1 MSQDLHLLT
10 LSLPP
15 KAFFL
20 VSMTPTFLACLLLC
34 LLLLSLL
41 CKTFFLYPTSH
52 CLPGPGLQLSSP
64 PSTHSPKGALV
75 IPQLYYSQALNA
87 WNCLSGLSRTF
98 VLSLAST
105 DAHLQSP
112 FGCLT
117 SIFNLIYPKW
127 TCDSSRF
134 LAFLVSKGPTIY
146 PMAWTRN
153 LEVILDS
160 LSPFLTS
167 LSSRPMATPKYI
179 PHPSSSP
186 HRHYHHP
193 NPSHHH
199 LFSRLLQWLF
209 ISNTPEASLNTHH
222 FLPWNPSVASD

>member
-1 MSQDLHLLT
+1 MSQDLHLHT

-20 VSMTPTFLACLLLC
+20 VSMTPILGLPSTLC
-34 LLLLSLL
+34 LVLLSLL
-41 CKTFFLYPTSH
+41 CKTFLLSSTSH
-52 CLPGPGLQLSSP
+52 CLPGPGLQLSSL
-64 PSTHSPKGALV
+64 PSTRSPKGTFI
-75 IPQLYYSQALNA
+75 IPQLYHSQALNA
-87 WNCLSGLSRTF
+87 WNCLSGLSHTF
-98 VLSLAST
+98 VLSLAT

-117 SIFNLIYPKW
+117 SIFNLIYPNW
-127 TCDSSRF
+127 TCDSSHS

-167 LSSRPMATPKYI
+167 LSSRPMAAPQIY
-179 PHPSSSP
+179 PPSIFFSP
-186 HRHYHHP
+186 SALS
-193 NPSHHH
+193 PS
-199 LFSRLLQWLF
+199 
-209 ISNTPEASLNTHH
+209 
-222 FLPWNPSVASD
+222 

>member
-10 LSLPP
+10 RSLPP
-15 KAFFL
+15 KAFFSL
-20 VSMTPTFLACLLLC
+20 ASMTPTFLACLLLC

-41 CKTFFLYPTSH
+41 CKTFFLYPASH

-75 IPQLYYSQALNA
+75 IPQLYHSQALNA
-87 WNCLSGLSRTF
+87 WNCLSGLSHTF

-105 DAHLQSP
+105 DAHFQSP

-117 SIFNLIYPKW
+117 SIVNLIYPKW
-127 TCDSSRF
+127 TCDSSRS
-134 LAFLVSKGPTIY
+134 LAFLVSKGPTLY

-167 LSSRPMATPKYI
+167 LSSRPVATPQMY
-179 PHPSSSP
+179 PPSIFSP
-186 HRHYHHP
+186 SALS
-193 NPSHHH
+193 PS
-199 LFSRLLQWLF
+199 
-209 ISNTPEASLNTHH
+209 
-222 FLPWNPSVASD
+222 